1 MRRTK
6 IDKLVII
13 SYTKMMNQVFLV
25 KFRKIIFMLNNV
37 IKLSW
42 SRRVGQWGGNGLIN
56 RCPVI

>member
-6 IDKLVII
+6 IDRLVII
-13 SYTKMMNQVFLV
+13 LFTKMTNQVFLV

-56 RCPVI
+56 RRPVT